1 MIKSPRIP
9 SGHMASLSMWSHLM
23 ENWKWW
29 VCCPERHLLCADLW
43 SGRGGSGSLLD
54 LDPGLR
60 VQVGEAGGEALG
72 HRLEVGDVWIS
83 LGLMLYWCGGSGRPC
98 RHILYDDVKRILR
111 LFNLDSW
118 QIRWIIKVDLR
129 KIHLWAP
136 RSAVS
141 GQTRGSWWAERSRC
155 GSGSACSGPAEAT
168 SLGPPYDGSSCR
180 SLPLPYCPSTPDR
193 GDDGELVSQCDDRNT

>member
-1 MIKSPRIP
+1 MVSVLSWTSP
-9 SGHMASLSMWSHLM
+9 SLRWPLV
-23 ENWKWW
+23 WPGRVW
-29 VCCPERHLLCADLW
+29 VSSWPR
-43 SGRGGSGSLLD
+43 SRTQSPGRGGWRRGPWASSWGWRCLNQSWSYALL
-54 LDPGLR
+54 
-60 VQVGEAGGEALG
+60 VW
-72 HRLEVGDVWIS
+72 RLWETLQTQFIWWRKANIAFI
-83 LGLMLYWCGGSGRPC
+83 C
-98 RHILYDDVKRILR
+98 RKIII
-111 LFNLDSW
+111 FNLDSW